1 MTIGFMP
8 AKLVSIILPTYN
20 RRALLQEAIASIQ
33 TQTWTAWELIVVD
46 DGSTDGTPE
55 HVPPDSRIHLVARP
69 HTGNV
74 AALRNVG
81 LERARGDMIAFQDS
95 DDLWPP
101 GRLRRLAESLQDD
114 ASVDIVAGRVEVLDE
129 RAVKPRATERLET
142 MHRPMMLASLLIR
155 PGVFGRVGF
164 FNERL
169 NTTSDT
175 EFIMRCRRLSI
186 PSKKIDATTLVYRLH
201 TTNISR
207 DIDRN
212 FSNTVDALR
221 VISSMRRKS

>member
-1 MTIGFMP
+1 MRI
-8 AKLVSIILPTYN
+8 SCIIPLYN
-20 RRALLQEAIASIQ
+20 AEKYLAETLDSVIAQDWPLHEI
-33 TQTWTAWELIVVD
+33 IVVD
-46 DGSTDGTPE
+46 DGSTD
-55 HVPPDSRIHLVARP
+55 DSRRVLDRYADFVRLIEQP
-69 HTGNV
+69 HAGV
-74 AALRNVG
+74 AAARNRGLRV
-81 LERARGDMIAFQDS
+81 ATGDVIAFQDS

-186 PSKKIDATTLVYRLH
+186 PSKKIDATTLIYRLH

>member
-1 MTIGFMP
+1 MRI
-8 AKLVSIILPTYN
+8 SCIIPLYN
-20 RRALLQEAIASIQ
+20 AEKYLAETLDSVIAQDWPLHEI
-33 TQTWTAWELIVVD
+33 IVVD
-46 DGSTDGTPE
+46 DGSTD
-55 HVPPDSRIHLVARP
+55 DSRRVLDRYADFVRLIEQP
-69 HTGNV
+69 HAGV
-74 AALRNVG
+74 AAARNRGLR
-81 LERARGDMIAFQDS
+81 EATGDVIAFQDS

>member
-1 MTIGFMP
+1 MRI
-8 AKLVSIILPTYN
+8 SCIIPLYN
-20 RRALLQEAIASIQ
+20 AEKYLAETLDSVIAQDWPLHEI
-33 TQTWTAWELIVVD
+33 IVVD
-46 DGSTDGTPE
+46 DGSTD
-55 HVPPDSRIHLVARP
+55 DSRRVLDRYADFVRLIEQP
-69 HTGNV
+69 HAGV
-74 AALRNVG
+74 AAARNRGLR
-81 LERARGDMIAFQDS
+81 EATGDVIAFQDS

-186 PSKKIDATTLVYRLH
+186 PSKKIDATTLIYRLH

>member
-1 MTIGFMP
+1 MARTGNAMRI
-8 AKLVSIILPTYN
+8 SCIIPLYN
-20 RRALLQEAIASIQ
+20 AEKYLAETLDSVIAQDWPLHEI
-33 TQTWTAWELIVVD
+33 IVVD
-46 DGSTDGTPE
+46 DGSTD
-55 HVPPDSRIHLVARP
+55 DSRRVLDRYADFVRLIEQP
-69 HTGNV
+69 HAGV
-74 AALRNVG
+74 AAARNRGLR
-81 LERARGDMIAFQDS
+81 EATGDVIAFQDS

-101 GRLRRLAESLQDD
+101 GRLRRLAESLEED

-186 PSKKIDATTLVYRLH
+186 PSKKIDATTLIYRLH

>member
-1 MTIGFMP
+1 MARTGNAMRI
-8 AKLVSIILPTYN
+8 SCIIPLYN
-20 RRALLQEAIASIQ
+20 AEKYLAETLDSVIAQDWPLHEI
-33 TQTWTAWELIVVD
+33 IVVD
-46 DGSTDGTPE
+46 DGSTD
-55 HVPPDSRIHLVARP
+55 DSRRVLDRYADFVRLIEQP
-69 HTGNV
+69 HAGV
-74 AALRNVG
+74 AAARNRGLR
-81 LERARGDMIAFQDS
+81 AATGDVIAFQDS

-101 GRLRRLAESLQDD
+101 GRLRRLAESLEDD

>member
-1 MTIGFMP
+1 VARTGNAMRI
-8 AKLVSIILPTYN
+8 SCIIPLYN
-20 RRALLQEAIASIQ
+20 AEKYLAETLDSVIAQDWPLHEI
-33 TQTWTAWELIVVD
+33 IVVD
-46 DGSTDGTPE
+46 DGSTD
-55 HVPPDSRIHLVARP
+55 DSRRVLDRYAEFVRLIEQP
-69 HTGNV
+69 HAGV
-74 AALRNVG
+74 AAARNRGLR
-81 LERARGDMIAFQDS
+81 EATGDVIAFQDS

-114 ASVDIVAGRVEVLDE
+114 DSVDIVAGRVEVLDE

-169 NTTSDT
+169 NTASDT

-186 PSKKIDATTLVYRLH
+186 PSKKIDATTLIYRLH